1 VPSGQRSHAAL
12 RCAALRCD
20 ALRCDAMRQTR
31 PLGSGRLATHL
42 DFYDSGDE
50 MLMMTTMT
58 TELTTQ

>member
-1 VPSGQRSHAAL
+1 
-12 RCAALRCD
+12 
-20 ALRCDAMRQTR
+20 MRQTR